1 MKVSIITSCFNRQNT
16 IREAIE
22 SVLAQD
28 YPNIEYI
35 IVDGASNDNSLKII
49 NEYKNYINTIIS
61 EPDKGMYEAINK
73 GITAATGDIIG
84 LVHSDDF
91 LYDTHVISNIVKKFK
106 QTNADIIYGDGL
118 FVDYNNTDK
127 IIRNWISGSF
137 HRWKVKCGWLPLH
150 PTVYIKRSIINQ
162 WGQYDESYKIAA
174 DSDFLIRYFYEA
186 HLHIEYLKT
195 YIIKMRM
202 GGLSTNNSK
211 RKLMWKED
219 VHLYKKHGFC
229 GVLTKLLKMS
239 WKIPQFI
246 SAKFQQI

>member
-106 QTNADIIYGDGL
+106 QTNADII
-118 FVDYNNTDK
+118 
-127 IIRNWISGSF
+127 
-137 HRWKVKCGWLPLH
+137 
-150 PTVYIKRSIINQ
+150 
-162 WGQYDESYKIAA
+162 
-174 DSDFLIRYFYEA
+174 
-186 HLHIEYLKT
+186 
-195 YIIKMRM
+195 
-202 GGLSTNNSK
+202 
-211 RKLMWKED
+211 
-219 VHLYKKHGFC
+219 
-229 GVLTKLLKMS
+229 
-239 WKIPQFI
+239 
-246 SAKFQQI
+246 

>member
-118 FVDYNNTDK
+118 FVESPPIRIF
-127 IIRNWISGSF
+127 II
-137 HRWKVKCGWLPLH
+137 
-150 PTVYIKRSIINQ
+150 
-162 WGQYDESYKIAA
+162 
-174 DSDFLIRYFYEA
+174 
-186 HLHIEYLKT
+186 
-195 YIIKMRM
+195 
-202 GGLSTNNSK
+202 
-211 RKLMWKED
+211 
-219 VHLYKKHGFC
+219 
-229 GVLTKLLKMS
+229 
-239 WKIPQFI
+239 
-246 SAKFQQI
+246 